1 MTSDPQEGFS
11 SEDVEVK
18 PEGSQSVVST
28 ESRDE
33 SRGDADEGMPARWID
48 NNGKEVEQ
56 VFGFNENAELVNG
69 RVAMIGFLMMIVTEL
84 VFRGEP
90 VTRSI
95 FGVN

>member
-1 MTSDPQEGFS
+1 MATDPQEGFS
-11 SEDVEVK
+11 AEDLEVTLK
-18 PEGSQSVVST
+18 EAQSVIST
-28 ESRDE
+28 ESRVE
-33 SRGDADEGMPARWID
+33 WKSDAVETIPAKWID
-48 NNGKEVEQ
+48 NDGKEVEQ

-69 RVAMIGFLMMIVTEL
+69 RVAMIGFLMMIITEL